1 MDRQKALEMIEEL
14 IRAEVEIVHSC
25 NSSRGL
31 TKKAASRERKAVDA
45 LFEALTNSPI
55 TTEEYAEISN

>member
-14 IRAEVEIVHSC
+14 IRAEIQIVHSV

-31 TKKAASRERKAVDA
+31 TKVAATRERKAVEA
-45 LFEALTNSPI
+45 LFEALTNSTI
-55 TTEEYAEISN
+55 TAEEFQDITD